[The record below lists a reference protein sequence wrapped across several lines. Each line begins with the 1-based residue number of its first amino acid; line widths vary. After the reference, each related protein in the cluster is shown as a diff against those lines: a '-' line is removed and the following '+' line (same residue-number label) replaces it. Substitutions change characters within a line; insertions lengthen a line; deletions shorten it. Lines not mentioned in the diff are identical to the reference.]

1 MFFGAGMLVGTI
13 GGGLL
18 GQIHLYI
25 PYVVRAAIVVPL
37 FALAWYAMPELGYT
51 PRALELKRVPVEM
64 RRGVVEGMGDGFHH
78 PVGRPGVV
86 AALVLMSFM
95 IFGFFSWQRH
105 FLHLLGRGLVLVVG
119 LL

>member
-1 MFFGAGMLVGTI
+1 MAFGVGMLLGTI

-64 RRGVVEGMGDGFHH
+64 RRGFAGGEGEGLSH
-78 PVGRPGVV
+78 PPGPPGGP
-86 AALVLMSFM
+86 APPPLICLPYL
-95 IFGFFSWQRH
+95 R
-105 FLHLLGRGLVLVVG
+105 L
-119 LL
+119 